1 MKKLEDT
8 LKETED
14 NIDLSSL
21 IIALSRLYFARGF
34 NTLCSRL
41 SPELNGLQ
49 LDMRHNGD
57 AIYISFYDKIP
68 RQKKKRKIASLLE
81 NTR

>member
-14 NIDLSSL
+14 NLD
-21 IIALSRLYFARGF
+21 LSRLNIAQSRVYFAVGF
-34 NTLCSRL
+34 NALCSWL
-41 SPELNGLQ
+41 SPELNDLEVD
-49 LDMRHNGD
+49 LRHNGD
-57 AIYISFYDKIP
+57 AMYLSVYDRIL

-81 NTR
+81 NT